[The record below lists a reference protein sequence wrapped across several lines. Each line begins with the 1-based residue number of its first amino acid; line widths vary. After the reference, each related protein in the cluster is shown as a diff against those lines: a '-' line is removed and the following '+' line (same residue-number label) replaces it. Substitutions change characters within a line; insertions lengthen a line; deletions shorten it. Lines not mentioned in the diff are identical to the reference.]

1 MRKYTSTFLVLI
13 VLLITCSFGLR
24 IRRQL
29 LKEKDG
35 SKYCFFARC
44 YDDIDDELDDD
55 DDLLKLES
63 KNESSI
69 TN

>member
-1 MRKYTSTFLVLI
+1 MKKYPSTFLVLI

-35 SKYCFFARC
+35 SKYCIFARC
-44 YDDIDDELDDD
+44 YDEIDDELNDDDDD
-55 DDLLKLES
+55 DDLLKMES
-63 KNESSI
+63 KN
-69 TN
+69 